1 MDQNKEQNKEQNSKK
16 LWLWGPATSME
27 HAWKPGPLTL
37 INDIKN
43 INYRKTFEIYKNYN

>member
-1 MDQNKEQNKEQNSKK
+1 MEQNKE

-37 INDIKN
+37 VDDIKN
-43 INYRKTFEIYKNYN
+43 INYRKTFEIYENYN